1 MAEPPPASSRTPPS
15 APLNDPT
22 RPHNDSMEDLDPQR
36 VQKRPRLDSGSGVGP
51 TISIDAA
58 AAVSAAASAPAVA
71 TPPAAPASEM
81 DTTPDQTRPAKVT
94 LNVKSPTSESA
105 MLDGMRDSSPVP
117 GGTSPRPN
125 STSPNPTSPNV
136 ISISSSPAQSPEIQ
150 AGDPEDMD
158 ENWQPLEEAIQ
169 EDELVEVHDL
179 VPSLVDSFPRVR
191 DNLSAQDNL
200 NRIMAMI
207 QKGKGFASLCY
218 WNALY

>member
-58 AAVSAAASAPAVA
+58 SAVSASASAPAVA

-94 LNVKSPTSESA
+94 INVKSPTSESA

-169 EDELVEVHDL
+169 EDELVEVQDL

-218 WNALY
+218 WNASY